1 MYHRTQAIVGSSP
14 VSSFSDPESVARY
27 AEGPVRMVPG
37 FLGLQRMTGL
47 LLAER
52 AGEDANVLVVG
63 AGGGLELKVFAEAQP
78 GWRFCGVDPS
88 AQMLALARRTL
99 GEMASR
105 VDFHEGLTKSAPEG
119 PFDAAACLLTL
130 HFLDEDERRHT
141 LAQIHRRLK
150 PGAPFVAAHFSFPRE
165 GGEKAKWLARFA
177 AFAAASGMSE
187 ENAQT
192 ATAAI
197 GERLPILT
205 PERDEALL
213 REAGFVGVEMFY
225 AGFTF
230 RGWVGYQG

>member
-1 MYHRTQAIVGSSP
+1 M
-14 VSSFSDPESVARY
+14 SSFSDPESVARY

-37 FLGLQRMTGL
+37 FHGLQRMTGL

-52 AGEDANVLVVG
+52 AGENANVLVVG

-88 AQMLALARRTL
+88 AEMLALARRTL

-105 VDFHEGLTKSAPEG
+105 VDFHEGFIDTAPAG

-130 HFLDEDERRHT
+130 HFLTEDERRST
-141 LAQIHRRLK
+141 LAEIHRRLK
-150 PGAPFVAAHFSFPRE
+150 PGAPFVAAHFSFPQE
-165 GGEKAKWLARFA
+165 GGEKAKWLARYA

-192 ATAAI
+192 AAAAI
-197 GERLPILT
+197 GERLPILS
-205 PERDEALL
+205 PEQDEALL

-230 RGWVGYQG
+230 RGWVGHRA